1 MYECEPAPLGWWAG
15 AFFVFVA
22 VFGGLLLPTV
32 LIGVI
37 SIAFD
42 ESRRHLEEEKAHE
55 RAVEKILAHAEQWGD
70 DFVTE
75 DQVYNLRVLFE
86 ALQDDEAGR
95 MSEENAIAFLSYV
108 CATYLTPASEDHLRG
123 IYREIDL
130 SGNSVLDFPEF
141 LWFLLFL
148 KRKGVSARDPGETK
162 RRSSFLMGG
171 EPAPPPAPPPNDED
185 EMAYLRNHSI
195 GKETAAAGASVADD
209 AASAPGPILAGPEH
223 DDGGEPASASA
234 LSRAERD
241 ELDALGAALPRTV
254 RTPAQ
259 LARVRRLL
267 DAMAR
272 EPFVADGAPLVA
284 LVEAIG
290 AEIDVVFDDEGDE
303 KDAAGDGGDDARG
316 EDTDSEY
323 TDDED
328 VEKGAFCG
336 PGGADGAANPVGDCG
351 AGSRKGASSVF
362 SW

>member
-1 MYECEPAPLGWWAG
+1 
-15 AFFVFVA
+15 
-22 VFGGLLLPTV
+22 
-32 LIGVI
+32 
-37 SIAFD
+37 
-42 ESRRHLEEEKAHE
+42 
-55 RAVEKILAHAEQWGD
+55 
-70 DFVTE
+70 
-75 DQVYNLRVLFE
+75 
-86 ALQDDEAGR
+86 

-148 KRKGVSARDPGETK
+148 KRKGVSARDPGETT
-162 RRSSFLMGG
+162 RRSSFHARG

-223 DDGGEPASASA
+223 DDGGAPRARA

-241 ELDALGAALPRTV
+241 ELDALGAAPRTV

-259 LARVRRLL
+259 PARGGACSTRWPASCSSRRR
-267 DAMAR
+267 AAR
-272 EPFVADGAPLVA
+272 GA
-284 LVEAIG
+284 G
-290 AEIDVVFDDEGDE
+290 RGDRRRDRRSSTTGDE

-336 PGGADGAANPVGDCG
+336 GPGGADGAANPVGDCG

>member
-130 SGNSVLDFPEF
+130 SGNSVRAL
-141 LWFLLFL
+141 
-148 KRKGVSARDPGETK
+148 GC
-162 RRSSFLMGG
+162 
-171 EPAPPPAPPPNDED
+171 PPPE
-185 EMAYLRNHSI
+185 S
-195 GKETAAAGASVADD
+195 SC
-209 AASAPGPILAGPEH
+209 
-223 DDGGEPASASA
+223 
-234 LSRAERD
+234 
-241 ELDALGAALPRTV
+241 
-254 RTPAQ
+254 
-259 LARVRRLL
+259 
-267 DAMAR
+267 
-272 EPFVADGAPLVA
+272 
-284 LVEAIG
+284 
-290 AEIDVVFDDEGDE
+290 
-303 KDAAGDGGDDARG
+303 RG
-316 EDTDSEY
+316 
-323 TDDED
+323 
-328 VEKGAFCG
+328 
-336 PGGADGAANPVGDCG
+336 
-351 AGSRKGASSVF
+351 
-362 SW
+362 